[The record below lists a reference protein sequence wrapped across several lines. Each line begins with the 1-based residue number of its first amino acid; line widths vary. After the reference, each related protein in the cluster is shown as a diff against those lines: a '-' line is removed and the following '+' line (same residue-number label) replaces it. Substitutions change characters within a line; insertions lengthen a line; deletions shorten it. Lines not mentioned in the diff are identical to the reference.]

1 MTPGTQEGEM
11 KMKVLI
17 SALGSMLAV
26 AGGQLTELRA
36 HQAEETRSVRDGVYT
51 QEQLERGRATF
62 DEECSFCHGYELEGG
77 EEAPALTGGAF
88 LSDWNGLTLGEL
100 SDRIRTTMPP
110 DKPRSLARRQISD
123 ILSLILGANRFPV
136 GELELAAQ
144 PRILRRIK
152 IDAFGP

>member
-1 MTPGTQEGEM
+1 MR
-11 KMKVLI
+11 I
-17 SALGSMLAV
+17 SLVAVMFTMSAV
-26 AGGQLTELRA
+26 AGGQLAELGAR
-36 HQAEETRSVRDGVYT
+36 QAEETRSVRDGVYT
-51 QEQLERGRATF
+51 QEQLERGRDTF

-110 DKPRSLARRQISD
+110 DKPRSLSRQQIAD
-123 ILSLILGANRFPV
+123 ILSLILGENSFPA
-136 GELELAAQ
+136 GESELASR

-152 IDAFGP
+152 IDSFGP

>member
-11 KMKVLI
+11 KMKILI
-17 SALGSMLAV
+17 AALGSMLAV
-26 AGGQLTELRA
+26 AGGQLAELRA

-51 QEQLERGRATF
+51 QEQLERGRAIF
-62 DEECSFCHGYELEGG
+62 EEECSFCHGYELEGG
-77 EEAPALTGGAF
+77 EEAPALTGGVF

-110 DKPRSLARRQISD
+110 DKPRSLARQQISD
-123 ILSLILGANRFPV
+123 ILSLILGANRFPA
-136 GELELAAQ
+136 GESELAAQ

>member
-1 MTPGTQEGEM
+1 M
-11 KMKVLI
+11 KMRINLI
-17 SALGSMLAV
+17 AAILTVSALGGAQLA
-26 AGGQLTELRA
+26 ELEA
-36 HQAEETRSVRDGVYT
+36 QQTDETRSVRDGVYT

-110 DKPRSLARRQISD
+110 DKPRSLSRQQISD
-123 ILSLILGANRFPV
+123 ILSLILGENRFPA
-136 GELELAAQ
+136 GESELASR

-152 IDAFGP
+152 IDSFGP